1 MKSRLFAAA
10 SIAALMMAL
19 PACASVGDGSNAA
32 RAAAAVSGTGQA
44 SETADAVVV
53 PPLGFRERILANGL
67 RVFTARDTSTSN
79 VTVQVWYRVG
89 SKDDPQDRSGFA
101 HLFEHLMFKA
111 TENFPDET
119 FDRLTEDVGGNNNAF
134 TSDDV
139 TAYHETVPANHLERL
154 IFAEADRLGSL
165 VVNESVFESERDV
178 VKEEYRQGVLAS
190 PYGRLFSLFVPATIY
205 QDHPYR
211 RSTIGSI
218 ENLDAA
224 TIEDVRRFHATYYR
238 PDNAYL
244 IVSGNFDQAQL
255 DGWIDRYFAPLTNP
269 DRPLPANDVREPEPT
284 GPREATF
291 HAPNVPLP
299 AVVLAWPTVRYDHPD
314 RAALTVLDGILST
327 GESSRL
333 YRSLVYDQQL
343 TAQTSSSLDAS
354 RQAGALTAYAI
365 MAEGRTPEEG
375 LSALRAEAARLRDT
389 PVTEAELAEARN
401 ELVASALR
409 QRETVEDRANVLGW
423 SLINTGNAGAADRE
437 IADLQAVTAADIQR
451 VARRYLTD
459 QRSIAIRYLNADDA
473 NPATV
478 QAVNVTAPVTV
489 ADLAPVGRIFEL
501 LPEDQRE
508 PLPQPGTAV
517 EPATPAIQTFT
528 LANGLEVFVARK
540 PGLPLVSAR
549 LSLPAGSAH
558 DPSGKA
564 GLANMTAAL
573 LTQGA
578 AGRSAPE
585 IAAQIEQL
593 GADIGTSPGAD
604 FTTVYANAPADV
616 FPQAMAI
623 LADLARRPDFAGEEL
638 ERQRDQA
645 LDGLRIQLSSPG
657 PVGTAAVAR
666 VVYGDAPYGAPGGG
680 TLSSLPA
687 LTREDVVAFHAGR
700 YSPVGAKLVFSGD
713 ITAGQA
719 RALAE
724 QTFGDWNASAAAP
737 GIASRAGAASPPRV
751 VVIDQ
756 PGAGQ
761 AAVFVARRSI
771 ARDNADYF
779 PLTLGNTLLGG
790 SFTSRLNQ
798 EIRIKRGLS
807 YGTRSGL
814 GVRLDTGA
822 FTASA
827 QTRND
832 AAVEVAGL
840 ILAELTRLATTLPTG
855 SEMTTRQ
862 AILTGAFGSSLE
874 TVDGLGSLVAGLA
887 LYDLPMSD
895 LAAYAGRV
903 RAITPEQVQAAFAE
917 HLPASEASLVIVGDA
932 ATFIEAL
939 RARYPNVEVIPPT
952 GLNLD
957 SASLR

>member
-737 GIASRAGAASPPRV
+737 GIATRAGAASPPRV

>member
-10 SIAALMMAL
+10 SIAALML
-19 PACASVGDGSNAA
+19 GVSACATSSHADAMVEAA
-32 RAAAAVSGTGQA
+32 
-44 SETADAVVV
+44 TADTRATAEAESRPVVV
-53 PPLGFRERILANGL
+53 PPLGFQERTLANGL
-67 RVFTARDTSTSN
+67 RVFTARDMSTSN
-79 VTVQVWYRVG
+79 VTVQVWYKVG

-139 TAYHETVPANHLERL
+139 TAYHETIPANHLERL

-190 PYGRLFSLFVPATIY
+190 PYGRLFSLFVPATVY
-205 QDHPYR
+205 QEHPYR

-343 TAQTSSSLDAS
+343 TSQTSSSLDAS
-354 RQAGALTAYAI
+354 QQAGALTAYAI
-365 MAEGRTPEEG
+365 MAEGKTPEEG
-375 LSALRAEAARLRDT
+375 LAALRAEATRLRDT
-389 PVTEAELAEARN
+389 PVTAAELAEARN

-423 SLINTGNAGAADRE
+423 SLINTGDAAAADRE

-459 QRSIAIRYLNADDA
+459 QRSIAIRYLNADEA
-473 NPATV
+473 NPVTV
-478 QAVNVTAPVTV
+478 QAVDVTAPVTV

-501 LPEDQRE
+501 LPEDQRQ
-508 PLPQPGTAV
+508 PMPQPGTAV

-528 LANGLEVFVARK
+528 MANGLEVFVARK
-540 PGLPLVSAR
+540 PGLPLVAAR

-564 GLANMTAAL
+564 GLATMTAAL

-578 AGRSAPE
+578 DGRSAPE

-593 GADIGTSPGAD
+593 GADIGANPGAD

-616 FPQAMAI
+616 FPQAMEI
-623 LADLARRPDFAGEEL
+623 LADLALRPDFAVEEL

-657 PVGTAAVAR
+657 PVGAASVAR
-666 VVYGDAPYGAPGGG
+666 VIYGDAPYGAPGGG
-680 TLSSLPA
+680 TLNSLPT
-687 LTREDVVAFHAGR
+687 LTREDVAAFHAGR
-700 YSPVGAKLVFSGD
+700 YSPAGAKLVFSGD
-713 ITAGQA
+713 ITVDQA

-724 QTFGDWNASAAAP
+724 EAFGDWRAATAAP
-737 GIASRAGAASPPRV
+737 EVVARAGAAAPPRV

-771 ARDNADYF
+771 ARDDADYF

-814 GVRLDTGA
+814 GVRLDTGT

-840 ILAELTRLATTLPTG
+840 ILAELTRLATTRPTE

-887 LYDLPMSD
+887 LYDLPMSE

-903 RAITPEQVQAAFAE
+903 RAISAEQVQAAFAE
-917 HLPASEASLVIVGDA
+917 HLPATDASLVIVGDA
-932 ATFIEAL
+932 STFIEAL
-939 RARYPNVEVIPPT
+939 RARYPDVEVIPLT

-957 SASLR
+957 SATLR